1 MELRVLRYFLAVA
14 EEGNITWA
22 AQLLRI
28 SQPTLSRQLKQL
40 EEELGVTLFERGSRT
55 ITLTEE
61 GRLLRERA
69 QTIVSLADKTEF
81 ELKQSGDDLS
91 GEIAVGCGEVRGMT
105 LLSQRMAAFRE
116 QHPNVRFRVTS
127 TTSDIIQEQIEQG
140 LMDFGLLTD
149 PVDVSQYEFLH
160 TGITEHWSAM
170 VPENHPLAERESLT
184 PQNLKD
190 VPLLFPVRTPVHN
203 LLLNWFGQYA
213 DQARANIAGYC
224 SLTNNAVVMVTNGL
238 GIFLGLDLGMC
249 YPGVRAVPL
258 SPALQTGSAIV
269 WKKQASTSPATA
281 EFARFLLD

>member
-1 MELRVLRYFLAVA
+1 M
-14 EEGNITWA
+14 
-22 AQLLRI
+22 
-28 SQPTLSRQLKQL
+28 
-40 EEELGVTLFERGSRT
+40 EEELGVTLFERGSHT

-81 ELKQSGDDLS
+81 ELKQSGNDLS

-116 QHPNVRFRVTS
+116 RHPNVRFRVTS

-149 PVDVSQYEFLH
+149 PVDVSQYEFLR

-184 PQNLKD
+184 PQDLKD

-249 YPGVRAVPL
+249 YPSVRAIPL
-258 SPALQTGSAIV
+258 SPALQTGSVIV
-269 WKKQASTSPATA
+269 WKKQASTSPAAA
-281 EFARFLLD
+281 EFARFLLS

>member
-40 EEELGVTLFERGSRT
+40 EEELGVTLFERGSHT

-91 GEIAVGCGEVRGMT
+91 GEITVGCGEVRGMT
-105 LLSQRMAAFRE
+105 LLSQRMAAFRK
-116 QHPNVRFRVTS
+116 QHPHVRFRVTS

-149 PVDVSQYEFLH
+149 PADVSQYEFLR
-160 TGITEHWSAM
+160 TGTTERWVAM
-170 VPENHPLAERESLT
+170 VPESHPLAECESLT

-249 YPGVRAVPL
+249 YPGVRAIPL
-258 SPALQTGSAIV
+258 SPALQTGSVIV
-269 WKKQASTSPATA
+269 WKKQASTSPAAT
-281 EFARFLLD
+281 EFARFLLS

>member
-40 EEELGVTLFERGSRT
+40 EEELDVTLFERGSRT

-105 LLSQRMAAFRE
+105 LLSQHMAAFRE
-116 QHPNVRFRVTS
+116 QHPNVRFWVTS

>member
-14 EEGNITWA
+14 EESNITWA

-40 EEELGVTLFERGSRT
+40 EEELGVTLFERGSHT

-81 ELKQSGDDLS
+81 ELKQSDNDLS

-116 QHPNVRFRVTS
+116 RHPNVRFRVTS

-149 PVDVSQYEFLH
+149 PVDVSQYEFLR
-160 TGITEHWSAM
+160 TGITERWVAM

-190 VPLLFPVRTPVHN
+190 APLLFPVRTPVHN
-203 LLLNWFGQYA
+203 LLLNWFGQHA

-249 YPGVRAVPL
+249 YPDVRAIPL
-258 SPALQTGSAIV
+258 SPALQTSSVIV
-269 WKKQASTSPATA
+269 WKKQASTSPAAA
-281 EFARFLLD
+281 EFARFLTS

>member
-40 EEELGVTLFERGSRT
+40 EEELGVTLFERGSHT

-81 ELKQSGDDLS
+81 ELKQSDSELS

-149 PVDVSQYEFLH
+149 PVDVSQYEFLR
-160 TGITEHWSAM
+160 TGITGHWSAM
-170 VPENHPLAERESLT
+170 VPGNHPLAERESLT

-213 DQARANIAGYC
+213 DQGGAQRRVSHAG
-224 SLTNNAVVMVTNGL
+224 TH
-238 GIFLGLDLGMC
+238 
-249 YPGVRAVPL
+249 P
-258 SPALQTGSAIV
+258 
-269 WKKQASTSPATA
+269 
-281 EFARFLLD
+281 

>member
-40 EEELGVTLFERGSRT
+40 EEELGVTLFERGSHT

-69 QTIVSLADKTEF
+69 QTIISLADKTEF
-81 ELKQSGDDLS
+81 ELKQSGNDLS

-116 QHPNVRFRVTS
+116 RHPNVRFRVTS

-149 PVDVSQYEFLH
+149 PVDVSQYEFLR
-160 TGITEHWSAM
+160 TGITEHWVALVSQ
-170 VPENHPLAERESLT
+170 NHPLAERESLT

-249 YPGVRAVPL
+249 YPGVRAIPL
-258 SPALQTGSAIV
+258 SPTLQTGSVIV
-269 WKKQASTSPATA
+269 WKKQASTSPAAA
-281 EFARFLLD
+281 EFARFLLG

>member
-28 SQPTLSRQLKQL
+28 SQPTLSCQLKQL
-40 EEELGVTLFERGSRT
+40 EGELGVTLFERGSHT

-81 ELKQSGDDLS
+81 ELKQSGNDLS

-105 LLSQRMAAFRE
+105 LLSQCMAAFRE

-149 PVDVSQYEFLH
+149 PVDVSQYEFLR

-170 VPENHPLAERESLT
+170 VPGNHPLAERESLT

-213 DQARANIAGYC
+213 DQGGAQRRVSHAG
-224 SLTNNAVVMVTNGL
+224 T
-238 GIFLGLDLGMC
+238 
-249 YPGVRAVPL
+249 YP
-258 SPALQTGSAIV
+258 
-269 WKKQASTSPATA
+269 
-281 EFARFLLD
+281 

>member
-1 MELRVLRYFLAVA
+1 MLFPALLALGGAFFFFVLRVQGAD
-14 EEGNITWA
+14 
-22 AQLLRI
+22 
-28 SQPTLSRQLKQL
+28 
-40 EEELGVTLFERGSRT
+40 GSFPKP
-55 ITLTEE
+55 LTPEEE

-81 ELKQSGDDLS
+81 ELKQSDSELS

-116 QHPNVRFRVTS
+116 IHPGVRFRVIS

-149 PVDVSQYEFLH
+149 PADVSQYEFLR
-160 TGITEHWSAM
+160 TGTTERWVAM
-170 VPENHPLAERESLT
+170 VPESHPLAERESLT

-190 VPLLFPVRTPVHN
+190 APLLFPVRTPVHN

-238 GIFLGLDLGMC
+238 GLFLGLDLGMC

-269 WKKQASTSPATA
+269 WKKQAATSPAAA

>member
-40 EEELGVTLFERGSRT
+40 EEELGVTLFERGSHT

-81 ELKQSGDDLS
+81 ELKQSDSELS

-116 QHPNVRFRVTS
+116 RHPNVRFRVTS

-140 LMDFGLLTD
+140 LMDFGLLID
-149 PVDVSQYEFLH
+149 PADVSQYEFLH
-160 TGITEHWSAM
+160 TGTTERWVTM
-170 VPENHPLAERESLT
+170 VPESHPLAERESLT

-190 VPLLFPVRTPVHN
+190 APLLFPVRTPVHN

-238 GIFLGLDLGMC
+238 GLFLGLDLGMC

-269 WKKQASTSPATA
+269 WKKQASTSPAAA